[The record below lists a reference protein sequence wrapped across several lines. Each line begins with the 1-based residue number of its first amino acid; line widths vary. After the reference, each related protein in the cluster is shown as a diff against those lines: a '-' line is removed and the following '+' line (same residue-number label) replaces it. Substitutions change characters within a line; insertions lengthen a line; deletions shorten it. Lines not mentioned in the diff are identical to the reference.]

1 MNKKRLTIL
10 SICAALTLTACGG
23 SGIGGDSGI
32 GGITRGGNRVEA
44 KISEPPSG
52 APQTISLKRN
62 VDAPGTVEERNDVAV
77 IDYSHTEDG
86 YVMMQYTEMTD
97 LKLKAQVKGPETTY
111 TYNLEPQ
118 VWAAFPLSDG
128 DGYYQF
134 SVFENVADSK
144 YALVLDTDC
153 EVEMSDEFAPFLRP
167 NQFVDYADAPLAVAT
182 AKELAYDETLDTV
195 CSVYDFVTSYLSYD
209 KEKAATVQ
217 SGYLPVLDRTLEEKQ
232 GICFDYASLMTGMLR
247 SLGIPCRLVVGYAGD
262 AYHAWISVW
271 SEDEGWIDDI
281 IYFDGTNWQRMDP
294 TFASAGRAANEFI
307 GNGDNYLA
315 KYFY

>member
-1 MNKKRLTIL
+1 M
-10 SICAALTLTACGG
+10 LTACSG
-23 SGIGGDSGI
+23 SGIGGS
-32 GGITRGGNRVEA
+32 GGNRVEA

-52 APQTISLKRN
+52 APQTISLKLD
-62 VDAPGTVEERNDVAV
+62 VDAPGTAEERNDVAV
-77 IDYSHTEDG
+77 IDYSNTEDG

-128 DGYYQF
+128 DGCYQF

-144 YALVLDTDC
+144 YALVMDAEC
-153 EVEMSDEFAPFLRP
+153 EVEMRDEFAPFLRP

-294 TFASAGRAANEFI
+294 TFASAGGAASEFI

>member
-1 MNKKRLTIL
+1 M
-10 SICAALTLTACGG
+10 LTACSG
-23 SGIGGDSGI
+23 SGIGGS
-32 GGITRGGNRVEA
+32 GGNRVEA

-52 APQTISLKRN
+52 APQTISLKLD
-62 VDAPGTVEERNDVAV
+62 VDAPGTAEERNDVAV
-77 IDYSHTEDG
+77 IDYSNTEDG

-128 DGYYQF
+128 DGCYQF

-144 YALVLDTDC
+144 YALVLDAEC
-153 EVEMSDEFAPFLRP
+153 EVEMRDEFAPFLRP

-294 TFASAGRAANEFI
+294 TFASAGGAASEFI